1 MVPGAMEKQALWFLK
16 GLRFFNVKNFH
27 PKSFRLSCDHARDHF
42 REASNDPATAINV
55 SG

>member
-1 MVPGAMEKQALWFLK
+1 MVPSAVQKQARWLLK

-27 PKSFRLSCDHARDHF
+27 PKSFRLPRDHARDHF
-42 REASNDPATAINV
+42 REASNDPATAINL